1 MKTMRSLTLFCGAML
16 AVGTLAAQY
25 SSNPSSGQQGQPQM
39 QQPQSQPGSQMPGS
53 QTPGS
58 QAPGSQGQQ
67 QPGQPGQSPEG
78 RTQTPAGHPTID
90 DQVNMLTQDLSL
102 TPDQQTKMRGILE
115 DQHKQAM
122 TIVDDPSMS
131 RDDKIQKIRA
141 LREATIQ
148 KTRTMLDD
156 NQKKKLDDML
166 NEPPH
171 GAPGGPSGSQPSGT
185 TGSQPSTGTP
195 GSKPPTS
202 PPPDSS
208 KPPQF

>member
-1 MKTMRSLTLFCGAML
+1 MKTMRSLILFCGAIL
-16 AVGTLAAQY
+16 AVGTLAAQNPN
-25 SSNPSSGQQGQPQM
+25 NPSSGSQGQPQM
-39 QQPQSQPGSQMPGS
+39 QPPQTQQPGAQMPG
-53 QTPGS
+53 Q
-58 QAPGSQGQQ
+58 QAPSTQGQQ
-67 QPGQPGQSPEG
+67 QPGQPGQQSPEG
-78 RTQTPAGHPTID
+78 RTQTAPGHPSID
-90 DQVNMLTQDLSL
+90 DQVNMLTQDLNL

-122 TIVDDPSMS
+122 TIVDDPSMT

-141 LREATIQ
+141 LRETTIQ

-156 NQKKKLDDML
+156 NQKKKLDEML
-166 NEPPH
+166 NEPSQ
-171 GAPGGPSGSQPSGT
+171 GRPSG

-195 GSKPPTS
+195 PPGSKPQTS

>member
-1 MKTMRSLTLFCGAML
+1 MKTMRSLILFCGAMM

-25 SSNPSSGQQGQPQM
+25 PNNPSSGQQSQPQM

-53 QTPGS
+53 Q
-58 QAPGSQGQQ
+58 APGSQGQQ
-67 QPGQPGQSPEG
+67 PGQPGQQSPEG
-78 RTQTPAGHPTID
+78 RTQPAPGHPTID

-102 TPDQQTKMRGILE
+102 TPDQQSKMRGILE

-156 NQKKKLDDML
+156 NQKKKLDEML
-166 NEPPH
+166 NEPSQGRP
-171 GAPGGPSGSQPSGT
+171 SQPSGT
-185 TGSQPSTGTP
+185 TGTQPSTGTP
-195 GSKPPTS
+195 GSKPQT

-208 KPPQF
+208 KPPKF